1 MKLIG
6 KWLKAGVMEE
16 GNLTYA
22 EKGSPQGGVISPLLA
37 NIFLHY
43 VLDEWY
49 EQEVKPRLKGRSFL
63 IRYADDFVI
72 GSELESDARRI
83 MEVLPQ
89 RFRRFGLTIHPEKTK
104 LVKFGKP
111 PKKEQTGPKKETFD
125 FLGFTHYWAKS
136 QRGYWVI
143 KRKTARKRQ
152 RRSIKSL
159 WNWCKEN
166 RHLPLEEQYQM
177 LCRKLRGHYQ
187 YYGIRS
193 NYRQLEEVYQQAMAS
208 WRYWL
213 NRRDQQRKMIWE
225 KFKEVLTNFT
235 LPKPR
240 IIHAI

>member
-1 MKLIG
+1 
-6 KWLKAGVMEE
+6 MEE
-16 GNLTYA
+16 GNLTYP
-22 EKGSPQGGVISPLLA
+22 EKGSPQGGVISPMLA

-72 GSELESDARRI
+72 GCELESDARRI

-89 RFRRFGLTIHPEKTK
+89 RFSRYGLTIHPEKTK
-104 LVKFGKP
+104 MVKFGKP
-111 PKKEQTGPKKETFD
+111 PKKERTGSKQETFD

-152 RRSIKSL
+152 RRSIKAL
-159 WNWCKEN
+159 WKWCKQN
-166 RHLPLEEQYQM
+166 RHLPLEEQYHK
-177 LCRKLRGHYQ
+177 LCQKLRGHYQ

-193 NYRQLEEVYQQAMAS
+193 NTRQLEEVYQQAMRA

-213 NRRDQQRKMIWE
+213 TRRDNSRKMIWE
-225 KFKEVLTNFT
+225 KFKEVLTRFI